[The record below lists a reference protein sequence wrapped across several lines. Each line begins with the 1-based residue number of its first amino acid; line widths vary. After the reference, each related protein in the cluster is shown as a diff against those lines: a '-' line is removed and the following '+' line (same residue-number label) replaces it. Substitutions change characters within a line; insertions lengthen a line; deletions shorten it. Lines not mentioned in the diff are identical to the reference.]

1 MIEPKKELAT
11 QVSELVQPDERST
24 GMSTQ
29 SARAIAEVQ
38 GMMALAKRFPRDENE
53 AHVRIMRACK
63 RRALAETAAYQ
74 YPKGG
79 QTVTGPSIRL
89 AEALAQNWGNMDTGI
104 IELERKQGESTAMA
118 FAVDLETNYRKS
130 VIFTVPHEIGT
141 KAGVK
146 RLTDARDIYETVMN
160 SGSRRLRNCILAVIP
175 GDVIDEAEKACD
187 ETLKQAAGSEPI
199 QDRIRNMATHFD
211 SFNVTGDMI
220 AKKFGCKLESLSEV
234 QLAQLRK
241 IAMSL
246 KDGVGKVSDF
256 FEQPK
261 SDTGAE
267 LQAVL
272 KPTEKAV
279 AADRPP
285 GAVEAVAAKSAVPTS
300 APVTPNPQ
308 TSPKTGSFDDTPT
321 TLFGGGK
328 DDPRNVK

>member
-11 QVSELVQPDERST
+11 QVAELVQPDERST
-24 GMSTQ
+24 GMTTQ
-29 SARAIAEVQ
+29 SARAVAEVQ
-38 GMMALAKRFPRDENE
+38 GMMTLAKHFKRDEAD

-63 RRALAETAAYQ
+63 RRSLAETASYA

-89 AEALAQNWGNMDTGI
+89 AEALAQCWGNMDTGI
-104 IELERKQGESTAMA
+104 IEMERRHGESTAMA

-141 KAGVK
+141 KNGPK

-175 GDVIDEAEKACD
+175 GDITDEAERACE

-199 QDRIRNMATHFD
+199 QDRIRNMMAHFD
-211 SFNVTGDMI
+211 SFNITGEMI
-220 AKKFGCKLESLSEV
+220 SKKFGCKTEALSEA

-246 KDGVGKVSDF
+246 KDGVGKISDF

-261 SDTGAE
+261 VDTGAE
-267 LQAVL
+267 LQAAL
-272 KPTEKAV
+272 KPLEKAV
-279 AADRPP
+279 VSGVTPAASPAP
-285 GAVEAVAAKSAVPTS
+285 KSAPT
-300 APVTPNPQ
+300 
-308 TSPKTGSFDDTPT
+308 PKAQDSTEVGSFADQPT
-321 TLFGGGK
+321 ILFGGK